1 MHHTWIRS
9 HVQICLMGIRKNSR
23 IQADDDGDFP
33 FRFKSAACYIRVE
46 EDPPHLIRIFA
57 VAASGVPRS
66 SKLLTELNDLNN
78 SSHTALA
85 YWNNHIVIVGHSLH
99 PTAVNPASLEHSCQS
114 VGTVAADIGG
124 LVAAVY
130 GGQTPF
136 SASTAVIDEDA
147 Q

>member
-9 HVQICLMGIRKNSR
+9 HVKICLID
-23 IQADDDGDFP
+23 IQQSSHILADDDGDFP

-46 EDPPHLIRIFA
+46 KDPPHLVRIFS

-78 SSHTALA
+78 SSRTALA
-85 YWNNHIVIVGHSLH
+85 YWTNHTVFVEHTLH
-99 PTAVNPASLEHSCQS
+99 PAAVNPASLAHSCQS
-114 VGTVAADIGG
+114 VGIVAADIGE

-130 GGQTPF
+130 GGRTPF
-136 SASTAVIDEDA
+136 NAIAEIVDEDEE
-147 Q
+147 

>member
-9 HVQICLMGIRKNSR
+9 HVQICLMDIWSNCR
-23 IQADDDGDFP
+23 IFADDGDIP

-46 EDPPHLIRIFA
+46 QAPPHLVRIFA

-66 SKLLTELNDLNN
+66 LKLLTELTDVN
-78 SSHTALA
+78 SSSRTALA
-85 YWNNHIVIVGHSLH
+85 YWSDRRVLVEHTLH
-99 PTAVNPASLEHSCQS
+99 PSAVNPTSLAHSCQS

-130 GGQTPF
+130 GGRTPF
-136 SASTAVIDEDA
+136 RASADGVNEDA
-147 Q
+147 E